1 MTGMLM
7 KELLYAKSYK
17 RMFYLLAAMTALL
30 FLLVISRNMAV
41 TSELASYIGML
52 MGLVAATETFNCAAS
67 DEKTKWDAFAR
78 SLPVSVFS
86 IIGARYLIMLIF
98 SAAGSLLG
106 VLLLLLSTGGRADGN
121 ALFLLCTV
129 SLAIPLTACSVAL
142 PLFYRFG
149 YQKVN
154 LILLL
159 LICVWP
165 MILSGGNR
173 LNESQTVLL
182 QKLSPV
188 LLLAVTAV
196 SFFVSCAIYSRK
208 EL

>member
-7 KELLYAKSYK
+7 KELLYAKSFK
-17 RMFYLLAAMTALL
+17 RTFFVLAGMVVLL
-30 FLLVISRNMAV
+30 FLLVISRKMAV
-41 TSELASYIGML
+41 TTELASYIGML
-52 MGLVAATETFNCAAS
+52 MGLMAAIETFNCAAF
-67 DEKTKWDAFAR
+67 DEKAKWDTFAR
-78 SLPVSVFS
+78 SLPVGVRA
-86 IIGARYLIMLIF
+86 IIGARYLFLLFF

-106 VLLLLLSTGGRADGN
+106 VLLLFLTTGGRAGGN
-121 ALFLLCTV
+121 ALLLLCAV

-165 MILSGGNR
+165 MALSGGNG
-173 LNESQTVLL
+173 LSEAQTALL
-182 QKLSPV
+182 LKLSPV
-188 LLLAVTAV
+188 ILLAVTAV
-196 SFFVSCAIYSRK
+196 SFFISCAIYARK

>member
-1 MTGMLM
+1 MTGMMM
-7 KELLYAKSYK
+7 KELLYAKSFK
-17 RMFYLLAAMTALL
+17 RTLYVLIVMVVLL
-30 FLLVISRNMAV
+30 FLLVISRKMAV
-41 TSELASYIGML
+41 TTELASYIGLL
-52 MGLVAATETFNCAAS
+52 MGLVSATETFNCSAS
-67 DEKTKWDAFAR
+67 DEKAKWDTFAR
-78 SLPVSVFS
+78 SLPVGVRA
-86 IIGARYLIMLIF
+86 IIGARYLFLLFF

-106 VLLLLLSTGGRADGN
+106 ILLLLLSTGGRTDGS
-121 ALFLLCTV
+121 ALFLLCAV

-149 YQKVN
+149 YRKVN

-165 MILSGGNR
+165 MALSGGNR
-173 LNESQTVLL
+173 ISGAQAALL
-182 QKLSPV
+182 LKLSPV

-196 SFFVSCAIYSRK
+196 SFFISCAIYARK